1 MGKSTKNI
9 QLRIS
14 YLASFLIIILFLN
27 SCSNNNYIIR
37 NGKSDFSIFVSE
49 QASQPEKYAAAELQ
63 KYLKEIS
70 GFELPVTHVD
80 KSDAKMIYVGFDGAS
95 ESLLSGLKISDF
107 ENEEYIIRTS
117 DDGIL
122 IAGGKPRGT
131 LYGVLGFLSDHLG
144 CRWYTREVVKIPRE
158 KTIVFQE
165 IEDRQ
170 KPAFEYRE
178 AWYKEAYNT
187 EWAVHNRLNPSIVPI
202 PDSLGGS
209 YICFP

>member
-80 KSDAKMIYVGFDGAS
+80 KSDAKMIYVGFDGAP
-95 ESLLSGLKISDF
+95 ESLLYGLKISDF
-107 ENEEYIIRTS
+107 ENE
-117 DDGIL
+117 
-122 IAGGKPRGT
+122 
-131 LYGVLGFLSDHLG
+131 
-144 CRWYTREVVKIPRE
+144 
-158 KTIVFQE
+158 
-165 IEDRQ
+165 
-170 KPAFEYRE
+170 
-178 AWYKEAYNT
+178 
-187 EWAVHNRLNPSIVPI
+187 
-202 PDSLGGS
+202 
-209 YICFP
+209 